1 MSRLYTHYIL
11 PYRKILILFT
21 IALAARLGVFIG
33 LFIWFTVL
41 GHTPPDTNY
50 PVFNGDSKSY
60 FLLAQNLLI
69 NHEYSL
75 SAAAPFIPENFRLPG
90 YPFFLYL
97 LGSTGLS
104 MVLITIVQILLSSAT
119 VVLTYLIG
127 KKFLSEKVAF
137 VAALLLCIE
146 PTTVFFSTFIMS
158 DTLFVFTLML
168 SIYLFLYKTTSLYT
182 NILLACT
189 SGLLFGATILIRVI
203 AQYLIPCLAIAY
215 IVLHKKTLRPLSHTA
230 LYLSVFAISAAL
242 VVLPWC
248 LRNYALY
255 GVAEASATP
264 YINFTQYNLPLFYA
278 HVNKVPLSE
287 ASAVYT
293 APIPVP
299 PTSLR
304 FPSLE
309 HKAIF
314 EKMMHDS
321 LEGRYLAYAQ
331 FHLIKTIPFFITDG
345 VRDMNR
351 ITGIIQIP
359 PDQTNFS
366 DMLLQRAWGDMFY
379 YFSHPSVNLSMLLI
393 GSTPWIIIS
402 LLWLVAL
409 GHTLYA
415 RPTAFWFIL
424 FASGMVLYFALLTGP
439 VTEHRYRMPAAPF
452 MLLLATQGASIVWHI
467 LRRSKL
473 Q

>member
-1 MSRLYTHYIL
+1 MNHLYTQYL
-11 PYRKILILFT
+11 APYRK
-21 IALAARLGVFIG
+21 ALG
-33 LFIWFTVL
+33 LFGIAAVVRISVFVGLYIWFAVL
-41 GHTPPDTNY
+41 GHMPQDTHY

-60 FLLAQNLLI
+60 FLLSQNLLTH
-69 NHEYSL
+69 HEFSL

-90 YPFFLYL
+90 YPFFLYA
-97 LGSTGLS
+97 LGSVGFS
-104 MVLITIVQILLSSAT
+104 MIWIVLIQIVLSSVT

-137 VAALLLCIE
+137 IAALLLCIE
-146 PTTVFFSTFIMS
+146 PTSVFFSTFIMS

-168 SIYLFLYKTTSLYT
+168 SIYLFLYKTTSLRT

-189 SGLLFGATILIRVI
+189 AGLLFGATVLIRVI
-203 AQYLIPCLAIAY
+203 AQYLIPCLAVAY
-215 IVLHKKTLRPLSHTA
+215 IALHKKTLRPLSHTA
-230 LYLSVFAISAAL
+230 LYVSIFAVSAAA

-248 LRNYALY
+248 LRNYTLY
-255 GVAEASATP
+255 GVAEVSATP

-278 HVNKVPLSE
+278 YNHKVPLSE

-299 PTSLR
+299 PTSLQ

-314 EKMMHDS
+314 EKMMRDG
-321 LEGRYLAYAQ
+321 LEGNYLAYTQ
-331 FHLIKTIPFFITDG
+331 FHLIKTIPFLITDG

-351 ITGIIQIP
+351 ITGMIQIP

-366 DMLLQRAWGDMFY
+366 DMLINKDWGGIAY
-379 YFSHPSVNLSMLLI
+379 YFTHPSPNLSILLL
-393 GSTPWIIIS
+393 GSVPWILIS
-402 LLWLVAL
+402 ALWAVAL
-409 GHTLYA
+409 LHTLYV
-415 RPTAFWFIL
+415 RPHTFWFIL
-424 FASGMVLYFALLTGP
+424 FASGMVFYFALLTGP

-452 MLLLATQGASIVWHI
+452 MLLLATQGAALLWHA
-467 LRRSKL
+467 L
-473 Q
+473 QRKKSQ